1 MTMSWVRCVVLSSA
15 VCFGLPWQTMA
26 APPASVQIR
35 LAEETRAK
43 CLKVLR
49 DGLRSDEFW
58 PSIHAA
64 EALTIAGFGDEV
76 KEYLTPKLATEKD
89 DQRRCGLSRE
99 LARAGDIGRE
109 QVIFGILN
117 DPTSMGQVHAAESL
131 YKLNSIGEG
140 RAMRHA
146 FAEENAVTLRM
157 MAAAALAQNG
167 NAAALAY
174 LRERAQVADPDVAMI
189 AAWVLGRIGTRDDIA
204 PLRATANKIE
214 KPLARAFFEYA
225 LAFLGEGAGQQTL
238 LKNLESKDDAVRTYA
253 ADTAGSARI
262 AAAEPELTRL
272 IDDKALDCRI
282 RAAQSLIT
290 LSLAPVKPLPDDI
303 SVIVFRETQEHPRY
317 TEGSIVEVKP
327 GELLHA
333 TTEFSETSSD
343 FAKAHIIAR
352 TSFDGG
358 QTWGPVR
365 ELQPNIGKLNVLGTT
380 LRWLPHAVGEPRRLG
395 MLYSVTHSYQSIQ
408 NFLKVSTDCGQTFGD
423 SILTTPHP
431 GYNIIVSDRMTRLKS
446 GRILL
451 PCSFTTDIDKVNHMV
466 CFSYFSDDGGRTWQK
481 GTGEVDLP
489 KRGAMEPDVVELCD
503 GRLLM
508 IMRNQLGTISTSYSS
523 DAGDTW
529 SAPKSLANIK
539 APESPATIRVIP
551 ATGDLLLVWND
562 AYVPDA
568 DHGGPRTPLTA
579 AISTD
584 NGETWRY
591 KRNLEADSSRT
602 HAYTSLIFV
611 RDRAVLSYWD
621 EDRKT
626 ARYSSRFRSLPISWF
641 YTGE

>member
-1 MTMSWVRCVVLSSA
+1 MTNRLLCCVALSVL
-15 VCFGLPWQTMA
+15 VDFGQPMPAMA
-26 APPASVQIR
+26 APPVAVQIQ
-35 LAEETRAK
+35 LADETRSK

-58 PSIHAA
+58 PAIHAA
-64 EALTIAGFGDEV
+64 EALTIAGFGEEV
-76 KEYLTPKLATEKD
+76 KEFLTPKLATEKD

-99 LARAGDIGRE
+99 LSRAGDIGRE

-117 DPTSMGQVHAAESL
+117 DPASMGRVHAAESL
-131 YKLNSIGEG
+131 YKLNSISDGH
-140 RAMRHA
+140 AMRDA
-146 FAEENAVTLRM
+146 FAEENPVTLRM

-167 NAAALAY
+167 NAAAFKY
-174 LRERAQVADPDVAMI
+174 LREQAQVDDPDVAMI
-189 AAWVLGRIGTRDDIA
+189 AAWVLGRIGTKDDLA
-204 PLRATANKIE
+204 PLRAAANKIE
-214 KPLARAFFEYA
+214 KPLPRVFFEYA
-225 LAFLGEGAGQQTL
+225 LAFLGEGDGQKAL
-238 LKNLESKDDAVRTYA
+238 LNNLKSKDDAVRTYA

-262 AAAEPELTRL
+262 ASAAPGL
-272 IDDKALDCRI
+272 IKLLDDKALDCRI
-282 RAAQSLIT
+282 RAAQSLIM
-290 LSLAPVKPLPDDI
+290 LSLAPAKPLPDDI
-303 SVIVFRETQEHPRY
+303 SVIVYQETKEHPRY

-333 TTEFSETSSD
+333 TTEFSETTSD

-352 TSFDGG
+352 TSLDGG

-380 LRWLPHAVGEPRRLG
+380 LRWLPHDAGKPRRLG

-408 NFLKVSTDCGQTFGD
+408 TFLKVSTDGSQTFGE

-431 GYNIIVSDRMTRLKS
+431 GYNIIASDRMTQLKS
-446 GRILL
+446 GRLLL
-451 PCSFTTDIDKVNHMV
+451 PCSYTTDIEKVNHMV

-481 GTGEVDLP
+481 GTGEIDLP
-489 KRGAMEPDVVELCD
+489 KRGAMEPDIVELRD
-503 GRLLM
+503 GRILM

-529 SAPKSLANIK
+529 SEPKTLANLK

-551 ATGDLLLVWND
+551 STGDLLLVWND
-562 AYVPDA
+562 TYVPDA

-584 NGETWRY
+584 DGQTWRHQ
-591 KRNLEADSSRT
+591 RNLESDAART
-602 HAYTSLIFV
+602 YAYTSLTFV

-641 YTGE
+641 YAGE